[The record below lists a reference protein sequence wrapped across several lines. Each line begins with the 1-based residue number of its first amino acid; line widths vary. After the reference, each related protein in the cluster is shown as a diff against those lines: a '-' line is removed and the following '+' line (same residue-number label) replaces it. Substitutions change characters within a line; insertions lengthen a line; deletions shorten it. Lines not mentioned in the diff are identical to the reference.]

1 MVGEEGETELPVN
14 QNDVLWTSRGQGQ
27 CSHVNTLALFYLKSS
42 TYCLN

>member
-27 CSHVNTLALFYLKSS
+27 CSHDNTLALF
-42 TYCLN
+42 